1 MLTNGTVSDVIW
13 VCRVLIAVSSPVP
26 TTRRQGRVGLVPTA
40 FTHATGRVLC
50 LGVFLCFAPLLYG
63 CDGESHAPNIAPQP
77 TAAPLVT
84 QANTTGSSQVSP
96 NDPDADETYTYAITT
111 PPMNGTA
118 LVSATGVVTY
128 TPAPGFTGT
137 DTLVVMVT
145 DNGTPPLSGTVT
157 MMITVT
163 QAPVIVSG
171 TIQGATGPVTVGLLF
186 HRSGDIP
193 FNTNVRGTFDANGP
207 WMLSAPPPPE
217 GTIFVGPTICTNP
230 AGQACS
236 ISSGLIPP
244 LGSGTFENIAITC
257 SVASPCEHAQF
268 RCVRTIQECGGVF
281 EIGQSQGRGL
291 SCHVDGTP
299 SPEFICCR
307 FTLARDV
314 SCFESQ

>member
-1 MLTNGTVSDVIW
+1 MLTNDTASYVIW
-13 VCRVLIAVSSPVP
+13 VCRILIAVSSPVP
-26 TTRRQGRVGLVPTA
+26 TTRRHGRVGLVPTA

-50 LGVFLCFAPLLYG
+50 LGVFLCLAPLLYG
-63 CDGESHAPNIAPQP
+63 CDGGSHAPNVAPQP

-96 NDPDADETYTYAITT
+96 NDPDADETYTFAITT

-157 MMITVT
+157 LMITVT
-163 QAPVIVSG
+163 QAPVIVTG
-171 TIQGATGPVTVGLLF
+171 TIQGATGPVTVALLF
-186 HRSGDIP
+186 HKPGNIALTPD
-193 FNTNVRGTFDANGP
+193 VRGTFDNGP
-207 WMLSAPPPPE
+207 WRLSAPPPPE
-217 GTIFVGPTICTNP
+217 GTLFFGPDICTNP

-236 ISSGLIPP
+236 ISPELIRP

-257 SVASPCEHAQF
+257 NAASPCEHVQF

-281 EIGQSQGRGL
+281 EIGQSQGREL
-291 SCHVDGTP
+291 SCHLDGTP
-299 SPEFICCR
+299 SPEWRCCR
-307 FTLARDV
+307 PADARDV
-314 SCFESQ
+314 HCFESQ